1 MSIDIRTVKTKSD
14 KVKFVKSQWKFY
26 KNDPHF
32 VPPIVMDRMKLLDTQ
47 KNPFYHHAEI
57 ELFLA
62 YDGDEIVGR
71 IAAITNELHNKTH
84 NDNIGFFG
92 FFECI
97 DNQEVAD
104 ALFDTAKKWLKE
116 KGKDAIRGPVN
127 PSMNDEL
134 GILVEGFDDSPRVLM
149 TYNPKY
155 YEKLILNA
163 GLTKAK
169 DLYAYKLT
177 QKSFMSDKLKRLH
190 GLIREKYNINIRE
203 VNFKNK
209 EQFAKDV
216 NVIKDVYNKAWV
228 PNWGFVKITDEEFDY
243 MVADLKMIANPK
255 FAYIAEVN
263 GKPAGFHLGLPDIN
277 ASLKY
282 NKSGSTLGALW
293 HLFTKKKKMQY
304 MRIIILGVLP
314 EFQGKGVDAVM
325 YYESGKR
332 AGEAGLD
339 YGEASWILE
348 DNEMMKRGA
357 AVTMNGELYKIYRL
371 FEEGL

>member
-134 GILVEGFDDSPRVLM
+134 GILVEVIRKMD
-149 TYNPKY
+149 
-155 YEKLILNA
+155 LN
-163 GLTKAK
+163 
-169 DLYAYKLT
+169 
-177 QKSFMSDKLKRLH
+177 F
-190 GLIREKYNINIRE
+190 
-203 VNFKNK
+203 
-209 EQFAKDV
+209 
-216 NVIKDVYNKAWV
+216 
-228 PNWGFVKITDEEFDY
+228 
-243 MVADLKMIANPK
+243 
-255 FAYIAEVN
+255 AEVVQN
-263 GKPAGFHLGLPDIN
+263 
-277 ASLKY
+277 
-282 NKSGSTLGALW
+282 
-293 HLFTKKKKMQY
+293 
-304 MRIIILGVLP
+304 
-314 EFQGKGVDAVM
+314 
-325 YYESGKR
+325 
-332 AGEAGLD
+332 
-339 YGEASWILE
+339 
-348 DNEMMKRGA
+348 
-357 AVTMNGELYKIYRL
+357 
-371 FEEGL
+371 

>member
-282 NKSGSTLGALW
+282 IKPLVFGDNFSVTVILKKEPKATL
-293 HLFTKKKKMQY
+293 
-304 MRIIILGVLP
+304 
-314 EFQGKGVDAVM
+314 EFD
-325 YYESGKR
+325 
-332 AGEAGLD
+332 
-339 YGEASWILE
+339 
-348 DNEMMKRGA
+348 
-357 AVTMNGELYKIYRL
+357 YKILNQNKELISTGNTLLAFLSSDTKLPIRCPKFL
-371 FEEGL
+371 LEKFN